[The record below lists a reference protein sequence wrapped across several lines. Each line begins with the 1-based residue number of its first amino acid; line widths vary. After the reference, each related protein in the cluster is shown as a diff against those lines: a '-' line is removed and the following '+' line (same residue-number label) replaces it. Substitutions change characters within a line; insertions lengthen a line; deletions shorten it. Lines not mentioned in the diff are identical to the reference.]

1 MLAGYIPAT
10 KPIRQTLLLFAAAV
24 MLNELL
30 LGIQGIASISYTVV
44 PFANEMLFA
53 VALFMMMSVAWLI
66 RAVSNQTP
74 KSTLV

>member
-1 MLAGYIPAT
+1 
-10 KPIRQTLLLFAAAV
+10 

-44 PFANEMLFA
+44 PFANELLFA